1 MATCTVLRSP
11 RIRSFNDDLYRIS
24 SDKSRQERDL
34 LVATE
39 EVFTAKED
47 RHQISTFSGDL
58 QRRQNSPQMRP
69 FNGEGYSIRQRSP
82 RIQSLSGGVY
92 NISSNSSPRIQTFNG
107 SLYSISSDSG
117 CHE

>member
-1 MATCTVLRSP
+1 MATCT
-11 RIRSFNDDLYRIS
+11 FNDDLYRIS

-58 QRRQNSPQMRP
+58 Q
-69 FNGEGYSIRQRSP
+69 
-82 RIQSLSGGVY
+82 
-92 NISSNSSPRIQTFNG
+92 
-107 SLYSISSDSG
+107 SISSDRIR
-117 CHE
+117 HK